1 MILKAPAAKRF
12 ATGANYIV
20 QSSDSRIF
28 FRRQTAA
35 RNSRKPPS
43 NVAFN
48 AEVYI
53 SSLPSLP

>member
-1 MILKAPAAKRF
+1 MILKSPCREAIRNRGKLYCP
-12 ATGANYIV
+12 V
-20 QSSDSRIF
+20 SDSRIF